1 MDRQSSILL
10 GFGEWLLR
18 RRWWWTS
25 LASLSVFVFEFM
37 EYHPFQ
43 QGVKNS
49 FFFELAYYGIALPVS
64 TGLALSWLARRRAEL
79 AWSIY
84 YQNLIPNLTL
94 QLHGTH
100 TYDELAE
107 VFLQFVRVVVPV
119 IGVRVHKYE
128 QNGRNHKTV
137 LNWPL
142 ENDLPLLD
150 SDFACQTDACPFV
163 SVNDLKVDTRVPQL
177 CRDPNVAASSRKA
190 RLFCLPFVFSNSLI
204 AGARLYFPRD
214 TQQPSPEQVRLLK
227 EVAPAVASTFQR
239 IQLQLLMERQGD
251 QISAEQQRIA
261 RDVHD
266 TLGHSLAYLRLR
278 LDQMSMEFNRVEV
291 NTLHKEVETLRDI
304 AKEAY
309 DQMRGVLVALS
320 PNGNTNLSDTLVN
333 FADKI
338 SQRANFKFEI
348 HQHGKPQALAPVG
361 QRNIFYIFQEIL
373 ANVEKHA
380 NARLV
385 KLDLN
390 WADAQLVM
398 QVQDDGLGFDTS
410 APIHNG
416 HFGLRNIRERA
427 LESGAQFC
435 ISSEA
440 GHGTCLELRVP
451 YEAEP

>member
-10 GFGEWLLR
+10 GLGEWLLR
-18 RRWWWTS
+18 RRWWWIS
-25 LASLSVFVFEFM
+25 LASSSVFAFEFI
-37 EYHPFQ
+37 EYQPFQ
-43 QGVKNS
+43 QGVRTS
-49 FFFELAYYGIALPVS
+49 FFFEIGFYGIVLPVS
-64 TGLALSWLARRRAEL
+64 TGLALSWLARSRAEL

-94 QLHGTH
+94 QLHNTR

-107 VFLQFVRVVVPV
+107 VFLQFVRVVMPV
-119 IGVRVHKYE
+119 IGVRIYRYE

-142 ENDLPLLD
+142 ENDLPLHD
-150 SDFACQTDACPFV
+150 SNFACAKDACPFIT
-163 SVNDLKVDTRVPQL
+163 VNDPQADARASQL
-177 CRDPNVAASSRKA
+177 CRDPSVVASSPKL

-204 AGARLYFPRD
+204 AGARLYFLRD
-214 TQQPSPEQVRLLK
+214 NQPSPEQVRLLT

-239 IQLQLLMERQGD
+239 IQLELLMERQGNK
-251 QISAEQQRIA
+251 INAEQQRIA

-266 TLGHSLAYLRLR
+266 TLGHNLAYLRLR
-278 LDQMSMEFNRVEV
+278 LDQMSMEFNQVEV
-291 NTLHKEVETLRDI
+291 NTLHREVETLRDI

-309 DQMRGVLVALS
+309 DQMRGVLVALA
-320 PNGNTNLSDTLVN
+320 PNGNTNLSDTLAN
-333 FADKI
+333 YADKI
-338 SQRANFKFEI
+338 SQRANFRFEI
-348 HQHGKPQALAPVG
+348 HQHGKPQALPPVV

-380 NARLV
+380 HARLV
-385 KLDLN
+385 NLDLH
-390 WADAQLVM
+390 WEESWLVM

-416 HFGLRNIRERA
+416 HFGLKNIRERA

-440 GHGTCLELRVP
+440 GHGTCLELRAP

>member
-1 MDRQSSILL
+1 MDRESSILL
-10 GFGEWLLR
+10 GLGEWLLR

-25 LASLSVFVFEFM
+25 LASLSVFVFEFI
-37 EYHPFQ
+37 EYQPFQ

-49 FFFELAYYGIALPVS
+49 FFFELAYYGVALPVS

-84 YQNLIPNLTL
+84 YQNLIPNLAL
-94 QLHGTH
+94 QLHDTH
-100 TYDELAE
+100 TYEELAE
-107 VFLQFVRVVVPV
+107 VFLQFVRVVIPV
-119 IGVRVHKYE
+119 IGVRIYKYE

-142 ENDLPLLD
+142 ENELPLHG
-150 SDFACQTDACPFV
+150 SDFACQADMCPII
-163 SVNDLKVDTRVPQL
+163 SVNGLKVDTRIPQL
-177 CRDPNVAASSRKA
+177 CRDPHVTAASRKA

-227 EVAPAVASTFQR
+227 EVAPTVASTFQR
-239 IQLQLLMERQGD
+239 IQLELLMEQQGD

-278 LDQMSMEFNRVEV
+278 LDQMSMEFNQVEV

-320 PNGNTNLSDTLVN
+320 PNGNANLGDTLVN
-333 FADKI
+333 YADKV
-338 SQRANFKFEI
+338 SQRANFKFEV
-348 HQHGKPQALAPVG
+348 HHHGKPQALPPVV

-373 ANVEKHA
+373 TNVEKHA
-380 NARLV
+380 SARLV
-385 KLDLN
+385 KLDLH
-390 WADAQLVM
+390 WEETRLVM
-398 QVQDDGLGFDTS
+398 QVQDDGLGFDTA
-410 APIHNG
+410 APIPNG
-416 HFGLRNIRERA
+416 HFGLKNIRERA
-427 LESGAQFC
+427 LESGAQFSV
-435 ISSEA
+435 SSEA
-440 GHGTCLELRVP
+440 GRGACLELRVP
-451 YEAEP
+451 YEAEV